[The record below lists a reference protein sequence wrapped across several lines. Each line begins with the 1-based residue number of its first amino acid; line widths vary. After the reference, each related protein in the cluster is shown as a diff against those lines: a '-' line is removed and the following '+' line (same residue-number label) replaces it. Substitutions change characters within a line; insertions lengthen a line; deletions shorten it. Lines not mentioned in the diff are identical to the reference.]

1 MFRMQVKFNME
12 LMRKILQMG
21 SEIIILSPEKLRKK
35 VVKELQ
41 RSMKMYVA
49 SAENA

>member
-1 MFRMQVKFNME
+1 MQ
-12 LMRKILQMG
+12 KISNSIQY
-21 SEIIILSPEKLRKK
+21 LSPEKLRKK

-41 RSMKMYVA
+41 RCMKVYDM